1 MASTFYHHILSISM
15 QVSQDRKSLAAS
27 HQLRNNEDTCL
38 ADSHRSENRDQISC
52 ELFVVVY
59 YLVFSSSAPA

>member
-1 MASTFYHHILSISM
+1 M

-27 HQLRNNEDTCL
+27 HQLRNNEGTCL

-52 ELFVVVY
+52 ELSVVVY
-59 YLVFSSSAPA
+59 YLVFSSSAQA